1 VAEEIARLSGHVD
14 HFAAAIEGPE
24 AAGRKL
30 DFIAQEMLREA
41 NTIGSKSSDSQVAR
55 AVVEIKTAIDR
66 IKEQAANAE

>member
-1 VAEEIARLSGHVD
+1 MDQFCAAVD
-14 HFAAAIEGPE
+14 SPE
-24 AAGRKL
+24 PAGRKL

-41 NTIGSKSSDSQVAR
+41 NTIGSKSADAEIAR